1 MNYKFLLLYIVVPF
15 LVVDLPVGIQ
25 NWLSLMDTLCI

>member
-1 MNYKFLLLYIVVPF
+1 MSSKQFMCYIVVPF

-25 NWLSLMDTLCI
+25 NWLSLIDTL